1 MTNIPMPQLNVRG
14 IRAGPPCG
22 AHERLDLFDHG
33 IAAIDIDACPSI
45 GEATLIFH
53 IYPVP
58 TPRVRSFVPVSRG
71 EESER

>member
-1 MTNIPMPQLNVRG
+1 MPQLNVRG

-33 IAAIDIDACPSI
+33 IAGIDIDFGVGI
-45 GEATLIFH
+45 GEAILIFH

-58 TPRVRSFVPVSRG
+58 TLRVCAIVPVSRG
-71 EESER
+71 EKSER